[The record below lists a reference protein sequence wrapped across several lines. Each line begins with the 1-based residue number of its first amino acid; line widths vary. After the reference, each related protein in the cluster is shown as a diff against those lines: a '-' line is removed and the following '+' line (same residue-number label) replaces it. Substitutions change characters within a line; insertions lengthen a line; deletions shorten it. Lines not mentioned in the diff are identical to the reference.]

1 MRDSMKK
8 VFISLLAIMAMICTT
23 CQAKGQESALKGKR
37 VLFVYGGWE
46 GHEPRQTMEKLKPW
60 LEGEGAIV
68 CYRNDLDAY
77 ADKELMSSIDLIIQT
92 WTMGSLT
99 AEQER
104 GLLEAVR
111 NGVGLAGWH
120 GGLGDAFRGSTEYQF
135 MVGGQWVAHPGGK
148 VDYDVIIKDRKD
160 PVTKGLKRFHMTSE
174 QYYMHVDPAVKV
186 LATTIFS
193 GAGDVPWIKG
203 VEMPVVWKKHYGKG
217 RVFYSSLC
225 HDARDFDVP
234 EAMEIMKRGIT
245 WTALS
250 RGGDE

>member
-1 MRDSMKK
+1 
-8 VFISLLAIMAMICTT
+8 MICTT
-23 CQAKGQESALKGKR
+23 CQAKGQENALKGKR

-68 CYRNDLDAY
+68 YYRNDLDAY

-160 PVTKGLKRFHMTSE
+160 PVTKGLKTFHMTSE

-193 GAGDVPWIKG
+193 GTSDAPWIKG

-225 HDARDFDVP
+225 HDAHDFDVP
-234 EAMEIMKRGIT
+234 EAMEIMKRGIE
-245 WTALS
+245 WAALS
-250 RGGDE
+250 KADAQRQEK

>member
-1 MRDSMKK
+1 MM
-8 VFISLLAIMAMICTT
+8 CTT

-68 CYRNDLDAY
+68 YYRNDLDAY
-77 ADKELMSSIDLIIQT
+77 ADKKLMNSIDLIIQT

-148 VDYDVIIKDRKD
+148 VDYDVIIKNRKD
-160 PVTKGLKRFHMTSE
+160 PVTKGLKTFHMTSE

-193 GAGDVPWIKG
+193 GTGDAPWIKG

-225 HDARDFDVP
+225 HDAHDFDVP
-234 EAMEIMKRGIT
+234 EAMEIMKRGIM
-245 WTALS
+245 WAVLS
-250 RGGDE
+250 KADAQQQE